1 MNSVIN
7 KSSRVCAL
15 IPGERECTTAQEHV
29 GVAEYV
35 NTRILLLKAYSYFT
49 AEKMSNEW
57 VFFASNSAKYWIE
70 IETFFKPKWL

>member
-49 AEKMSNEW
+49 AEKMSNE
-57 VFFASNSAKYWIE
+57 
-70 IETFFKPKWL
+70 